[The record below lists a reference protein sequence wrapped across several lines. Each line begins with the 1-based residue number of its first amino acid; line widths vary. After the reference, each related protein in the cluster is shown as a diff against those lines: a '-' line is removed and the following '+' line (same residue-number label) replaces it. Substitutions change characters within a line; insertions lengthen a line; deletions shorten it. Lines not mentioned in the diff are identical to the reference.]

1 MQTFLVGIANPF
13 DTQRLM
19 KGEDLKKIL
28 KDEGITLTFVSE
40 MLGFDGDQ
48 RLHSA
53 LKSDN
58 IKTQLLEDIA
68 RVTNKSVCF
77 FYEAIGRNGAGEFSP
92 VVCGEGN
99 ITRTTKQVS
108 IGDHSPNVNGDNN
121 NVGDGEAFGKFI
133 DELAAQR
140 GLAERSLSL
149 LESRD
154 RQIDRM
160 LDMMQQM
167 INSK

>member
-1 MQTFLVGIANPF
+1 MKDPF
-13 DTQRLM
+13 VFAEFRKSLGLTQEEFAEKCGTTIRSVQNWEQGKVITPQAM
-19 KGEDLKKIL
+19 KLFQYIEREIISQKQSDASPLICG
-28 KDEGITLTFVSE
+28 
-40 MLGFDGDQ
+40 DGNAT
-48 RLHSA
+48 HS
-53 LKSDN
+53 
-58 IKTQLLEDIA
+58 
-68 RVTNKSVCF
+68 
-77 FYEAIGRNGAGEFSP
+77 
-92 VVCGEGN
+92 
-99 ITRTTKQVS
+99 TKQVS
-108 IGDHSPNVNGDNN
+108 LGDHSPNVNGDNN